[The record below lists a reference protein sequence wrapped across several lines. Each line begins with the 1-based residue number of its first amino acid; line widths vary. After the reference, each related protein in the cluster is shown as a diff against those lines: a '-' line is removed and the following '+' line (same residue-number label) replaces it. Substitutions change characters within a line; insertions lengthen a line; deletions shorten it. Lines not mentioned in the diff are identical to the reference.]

1 MNKYSQM
8 EIRAESLRK
17 KEEKK
22 MWATSSHRRKT
33 ENRRNL
39 SPGHP

>member
-8 EIRAESLRK
+8 EIRAESRRK

-22 MWATSSHRRKT
+22 KKCGQQVHTGGKQKIEGT
-33 ENRRNL
+33 
-39 SPGHP
+39 